1 MLKTSFDHSLN
12 SSIQL
17 NSTQVEQ
24 DKFVLGQYRKK
35 QKDGSTKTIKLSD
48 MLSDYENKEAEN

>member
-1 MLKTSFDHSLN
+1 MLKASFDHSLN
-12 SSIQL
+12 SSIQF